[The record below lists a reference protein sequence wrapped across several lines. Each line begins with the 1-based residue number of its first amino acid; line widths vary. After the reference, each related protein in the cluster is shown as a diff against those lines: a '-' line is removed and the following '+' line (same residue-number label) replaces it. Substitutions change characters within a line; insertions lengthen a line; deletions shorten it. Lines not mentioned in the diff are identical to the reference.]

1 MSRRRRKNL
10 KEVTSVCIC
19 LCPCGRSPALS
30 ECQKLLV
37 SNLSL
42 SPSPFLL
49 TTTHTCSCRAMEK
62 RVSRLVSEC
71 ESEAEQKRAR
81 ESRILDLEKELT
93 ILRHDQNEVG
103 RKLDAQEKEKKNV
116 SGEGESREG

>member
-1 MSRRRRKNL
+1 M
-10 KEVTSVCIC
+10 
-19 LCPCGRSPALS
+19 
-30 ECQKLLV
+30 

-42 SPSPFLL
+42 PPSPFLL
-49 TTTHTCSCRAMEK
+49 TTTPSRAMEK

-103 RKLDAQEKEKKNV
+103 RKLEAQEKEKKNV
-116 SGEGESREG
+116 SGEGEGVGSG